1 MRTPTIQNYLKN
13 PSRPRTFDLVQE
25 QDKLNIKYFV
35 LSIPRNE
42 RFKAQGAVMMIET
55 WTKEGK
61 SFFSGLLRL
70 GATENVLFG
79 NRLDAQGKK
88 SLFCL
93 VQDGDLMQMHHF
105 DNFCPRSKVRQRQYL
120 INYFRDQLITA
131 R

>member
-55 WTKEGK
+55 WTREGK
-61 SFFSGLLRL
+61 SFFSGLVRL
-70 GATENVLFG
+70 GAAENVLFG

-105 DNFCPRSKVRQRQYL
+105 DNFCPRSKAL
-120 INYFRDQLITA
+120 HKESS
-131 R
+131 